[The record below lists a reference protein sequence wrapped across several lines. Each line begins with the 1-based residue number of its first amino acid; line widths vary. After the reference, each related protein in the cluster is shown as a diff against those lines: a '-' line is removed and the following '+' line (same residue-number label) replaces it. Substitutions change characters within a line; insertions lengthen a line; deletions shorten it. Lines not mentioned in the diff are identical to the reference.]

1 MERTIVIKLRENDAF
16 LLMQLCNML
25 TEQTVTDIFDQ
36 VEAAYNQN
44 DMISTF
50 DKYYHDFDPVRMAK
64 VAGNIMEKLEEVL
77 IPEEN
82 EVVVD
87 CR

>member
-1 MERTIVIKLRENDAF
+1 MERTITIKLKENDAY

-25 TEQTVTDIFDQ
+25 TEQAVADIFDQ
-36 VEAAYNQN
+36 VEAAYSQN
-44 DMISTF
+44 DMIHAF
-50 DKYYHDFDPVRMAK
+50 DRYYHDFDPVRMAK

-77 IPEEN
+77 LPED

-87 CR
+87 CRM

>member
-1 MERTIVIKLRENDAF
+1 MERTIAIKLKENDAF

-25 TEQTVTDIFDQ
+25 TEQTVVDIFDQ
-36 VEAAYNQN
+36 VEAAYSQN
-44 DMISTF
+44 DMINTF

-64 VAGNIMEKLEEVL
+64 VADNIMDKLEEVL
-77 IPEEN
+77 LPED

>member
-1 MERTIVIKLRENDAF
+1 MERTIVIKLKENDAH

-36 VEAAYNQN
+36 VADAYSQN
-44 DMISTF
+44 DMPAYF

-64 VAGNIMEKLEEVL
+64 VAGNIMDKLEEVL
-77 IPEEN
+77 LPED

>member
-1 MERTIVIKLRENDAF
+1 MERTIVIKLKENDAH

-25 TEQTVTDIFDQ
+25 TEQTVADIFDQ
-36 VEAAYNQN
+36 VEAAYSQN
-44 DMISTF
+44 DMINAF

-77 IPEEN
+77 LPED

-87 CR
+87 CRM